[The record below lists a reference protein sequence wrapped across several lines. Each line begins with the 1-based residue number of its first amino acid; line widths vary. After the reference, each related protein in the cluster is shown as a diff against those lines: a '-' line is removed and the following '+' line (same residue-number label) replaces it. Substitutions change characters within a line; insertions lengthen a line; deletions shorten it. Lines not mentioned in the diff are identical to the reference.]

1 MELPTDIIREVAKF
15 LDQYELVQFANTCK
29 YLNEK
34 RPTIYSVVESG
45 EINKF
50 TDVETFVRTFA
61 CIKNLKVSS
70 TLLHSELELV
80 QRLPLRDL
88 TIQHDFE
95 LTDAIKFPHLER
107 LHVQNTKIL
116 YYLECPKL
124 KRLQYDIYDS
134 LDSLKIVHDMK
145 LDEVEGPL
153 HYSDDHIRDIPYV
166 STTIPEDNLCVELV
180 SKMPIK
186 KLSIF
191 DVEQDADL
199 SLLKLLA
206 LEEIYLNNLE
216 RTEEYMEVI
225 ADMPIRK
232 LAVRQRL
239 SYRVPCLKF
248 PQLTFLDIDNCSVNF
263 RNFSEL
269 RLKTLILR
277 QCALEGKFLER
288 MPPTIEELHLTCYDV
303 IGDVPVLPN
312 FKLLKKHPL
321 RKLVLINHVNMNSY
335 KIRHL
340 PDTLEELEVTSL
352 FVRSDLILKDLKLKK
367 LSITCN
373 QLSNEI
379 LHQISQMPLTELSLI
394 SCELFNWQIDLISNL
409 KLRLL
414 NLSDNRISFK
424 ILPLIKRMNV
434 RKFIC
439 DTIKLA

>member
-1 MELPTDIIREVAKF
+1 MQMELPTDIIREVAKF

-45 EINKF
+45 EINRF
-50 TDVETFVRTFA
+50 TDVETFVRAFV
-61 CIKNLKVSS
+61 CIKNLKVLGPILHCEFE
-70 TLLHSELELV
+70 LL

-107 LHVQNTKIL
+107 LHVQSTKIL
-116 YYLECPKL
+116 YFLDCPKL
-124 KRLQYDIYDS
+124 KILRYDNYDS
-134 LDSLKIVHDMK
+134 LDSLKVVRDMK

-153 HYSDDHIRDIPYV
+153 HYSDERIREIPYV
-166 STTIPEDNLCVELV
+166 STIIPEDTLCMELV
-180 SKMPIK
+180 SKMPVK
-186 KLSIF
+186 KLFIF
-191 DVEQDADL
+191 NTEQDADL
-199 SLLKLLA
+199 AALKLLT
-206 LEEIYLNNLE
+206 LEEINLHNLE
-216 RTEEYMEVI
+216 RTDEYMEII

-239 SYRVPCLKF
+239 SYRIPCLKF

-277 QCALEGKFLER
+277 QCALEGKFLET
-288 MPPTIEELHLTCYDV
+288 MPHTIEELHLVCYDV
-303 IGDVPVLPN
+303 FEDVPVLPS

-321 RKLVLINHVNMNSY
+321 RKLVLINHVNMNSF
-335 KIRHL
+335 RVGHL
-340 PDTLEELEVTSL
+340 PNTLEELEVASL
-352 FVRSDLILKDLKLKK
+352 CIRSDLIVKDLKLKK
-367 LSITCN
+367 LSITHN
-373 QLSNEI
+373 QLSDEI
-379 LHQISQMPLTELSLI
+379 LHKISQMPLTELSLI
-394 SCELFNWQIDLISNL
+394 SCELFNRQIDLISNL

-414 NLSDNRISFK
+414 DLSDNRISFK
-424 ILPLIKRMNV
+424 ILPLIKRMNI

-439 DTIKLA
+439 DTIK